1 MENFRSKT
9 QMYMHV
15 SMVGGGTVYPKGG
28 QCILG
33 YIVRRRTS
41 YPGGQTILLQ
51 GHPSRPAR
59 RVRATGKIVISQ
71 RGISNAFLLSNRV
84 NRVV

>member
-1 MENFRSKT
+1 MENFGSKT

-15 SMVGGGTVYPKGG
+15 HVAMVGGGGGGGGGTVYPKGG

-41 YPGGQTILLQ
+41 YPGGQTILL
-51 GHPSRPAR
+51 HRHSRTEPHEK
-59 RVRATGKIVISQ
+59 VH
-71 RGISNAFLLSNRV
+71 
-84 NRVV
+84 